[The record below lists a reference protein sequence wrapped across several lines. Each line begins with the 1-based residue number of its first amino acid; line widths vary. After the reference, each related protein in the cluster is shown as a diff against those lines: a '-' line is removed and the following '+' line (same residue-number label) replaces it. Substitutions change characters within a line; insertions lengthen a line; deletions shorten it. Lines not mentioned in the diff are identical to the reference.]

1 LSIALDP
8 ATNGQ
13 VADVAPLRRYPYP
26 VTLHLEESDA
36 VAAPVPASGN
46 NDVWVIVRCYNE
58 ASVVG
63 DVIRGLKT
71 VFPNVVGVDDGSRDS
86 SSEEMAGAGANV
98 VRHAVNLGAGA
109 ALQTGLQY
117 ALLDHSAGYFLCFD
131 ADGQH
136 RVDDASA
143 MIDRM
148 RVEAMDILIGSRFL
162 GRAENM
168 PASRKVLL
176 KAGRVFEKLTSRV
189 DLTDA
194 HNGLRVFSRTFASQV
209 DLSMSDMAYASE
221 LLGIIARSGLT
232 YAEHPV
238 TIDYTEYSM
247 HKGQRSINSV
257 NIAMDIWMNQI
268 LRGRRR

>member
-1 LSIALDP
+1 M
-8 ATNGQ
+8 
-13 VADVAPLRRYPYP
+13 
-26 VTLHLEESDA
+26 TLHLEASDA
-36 VAAPVPASGN
+36 VATPTLSPGN
-46 NDVWVIVRCYNE
+46 DDVWVIVRCYNE

-63 DVIRGLKT
+63 DVIRGLRA
-71 VFPNVVGVDDGSRDS
+71 VFPKVVGVDDGSRDS
-86 SSEEMAGAGANV
+86 SSEEMAGAGAKV

-136 RVDDASA
+136 RVNDAAS
-143 MIDRM
+143 MVDRM
-148 RVEAMDILIGSRFL
+148 RVEPLDILIGSRFL

-168 PASRKVLL
+168 PSSRKALL
-176 KAGRVFEKLTSRV
+176 KAGRVFERLTSRI

-194 HNGLRVFSRTFASQV
+194 HNGLRVFSRRFASQV

-221 LLGIIARSGLT
+221 LLGIIARSGMP

-257 NIAMDIWMNQI
+257 NIAMDIWMNQVF
-268 LRGRRR
+268 RGRR

>member
-1 LSIALDP
+1 M
-8 ATNGQ
+8 
-13 VADVAPLRRYPYP
+13 
-26 VTLHLEESDA
+26 TLHVDGRNLGATPDGETRPEAGLPSMD
-36 VAAPVPASGN
+36 
-46 NDVWVIVRCYNE
+46 DVWVIVRCYNE
-58 ASVVG
+58 AAVVG
-63 DVIRGLKT
+63 DVIRGLRT
-71 VFPNVVGVDDGSRDS
+71 VFPNVVGVDDGSRDAS
-86 SSEEMAGAGANV
+86 PQEMARAGAQV

-117 ALLDHSAGYFLCFD
+117 ALLDHRASYFLCFD

-136 RVDDASA
+136 RLEDAVS
-143 MIDRM
+143 MVSRIRTEDI
-148 RVEAMDILIGSRFL
+148 DILIGSRFL

-168 PASRKVLL
+168 PASRRALL
-176 KAGRVFEKLTSRV
+176 KAGRVFERLTSRV

-194 HNGLRVFSRTFASQV
+194 HNGLRVFSRRFAGMV

-221 LLGIIARSGLT
+221 LLGLISRSGLP

-238 TIDYTEYSM
+238 TIDYTEYSL

-257 NIAMDIWMNQI
+257 NIAMDIWLHQV